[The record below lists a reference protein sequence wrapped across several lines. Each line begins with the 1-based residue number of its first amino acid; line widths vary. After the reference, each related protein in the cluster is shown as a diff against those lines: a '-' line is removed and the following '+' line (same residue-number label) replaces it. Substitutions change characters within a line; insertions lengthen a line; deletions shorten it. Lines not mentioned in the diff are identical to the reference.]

1 MRSVVKTSL
10 TALEGGWRRGFA
22 RTSFSG
28 AEYDDLVC
36 ALAREPSSLM
46 RLLRAC
52 SSGALHGELEQ
63 NFPIDAALDAIG
75 ILLGDLPRGTF
86 VVARDQITSWLPPA
100 SIDYTLTVT
109 RHSGDLHGGA
119 TAGVTTYTV
128 AVPGAMFGNVPVQ
141 LLTCVSPLC
150 SDFDLAI
157 DGASYRHSVRHAIYA
172 SVASSAVVEIMRHV
186 STAVRTVKE
195 TCGPNEAHR
204 LVITG
209 YSLGATQALV
219 LAMLLCDDSMQAL
232 ARTMGIATDAFEST
246 TVFLFAMLSAVCSA
260 DTCAYVRRAKKRM
273 RVYCVSDP
281 LDSMD
286 HVFCALS
293 PHSRAAVPHV
303 YTLEES
309 VIYRVE
315 AACAPRG
322 AMFGVAA
329 EFSAPWVPWNW
340 ARLARTVAQMVVV
353 AASAHMLVEYRR
365 KMRAIRDKDNND
377 KKGKECKGKCGNDTF
392 DTSQK

>member
-36 ALAREPSSLM
+36 ALAREPSSRM

-52 SSGALHGELEQ
+52 SSGALHGELAQ

-109 RHSGDLHGGA
+109 RQSTDLN
-119 TAGVTTYTV
+119 GVTTYTV

-195 TCGPNEAHR
+195 TCGPNEVHR

-260 DTCAYVRRAKKRM
+260 DTCAYVRRARERM

-286 HVFCALS
+286 HVFGALL

-303 YTLEES
+303 YTLEEGG
-309 VIYRVE
+309 IYRVE

-329 EFSAPWVPWNW
+329 EFSAPWMPWNW
-340 ARLARTVAQMVVV
+340 ARLARAVAQMVVV

-365 KMRAIRDKDNND
+365 KLRAIRDKD
-377 KKGKECKGKCGNDTF
+377 KCR
-392 DTSQK
+392 K